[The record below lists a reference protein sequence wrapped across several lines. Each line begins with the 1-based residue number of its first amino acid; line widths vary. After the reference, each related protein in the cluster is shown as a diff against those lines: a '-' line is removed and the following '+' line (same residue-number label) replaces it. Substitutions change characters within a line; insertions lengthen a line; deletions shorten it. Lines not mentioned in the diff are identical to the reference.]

1 VPKVQEEVKNKKEE
15 PTDYKKSKT
24 KWKKR
29 GNPYARIPRSTG
41 ALGSPGHPLKKVVP
55 PPQSGMILA
64 ISRDVAVNARVLAER
79 EEKKRMSPV
88 TVMTQ
93 RLVPAEG
100 LSLEILQEFFE
111 RMKEAGTMDPKVVT
125 KGIGKEKLYGLY
137 KEVFILGLTA

>member
-1 VPKVQEEVKNKKEE
+1 
-15 PTDYKKSKT
+15 
-24 KWKKR
+24 
-29 GNPYARIPRSTG
+29 
-41 ALGSPGHPLKKVVP
+41 
-55 PPQSGMILA
+55 
-64 ISRDVAVNARVLAER
+64 
-79 EEKKRMSPV
+79 MSPV